1 MGPKGYASATFPMPP
16 LPRLL
21 PPGTLHD
28 ARTLLWTRAL
38 RAFGDGYISLLLPYY
53 LTLLGLDALQ
63 VGVIITATL
72 LGAGAMTLTIGL
84 IAHRYRARSLL
95 MAGSVLLVAVALLL
109 TQASDFWP
117 LLIIAA
123 LGVLNPASGDVTVF
137 APLEHSMLA
146 RSVTP
151 QSRTALFARY
161 SLVGSLVGALGAQA
175 AGIPA
180 LLAAW
185 LGIESKSAVQL
196 MFLAYGLIGIGN
208 LLLYRTLSPR
218 IEEPATAQ
226 RAPLHQSRRT
236 VYKLAALFSID
247 AFGGGFAVQSLIAL
261 WLFERFDLSI
271 AAASTIFFWT
281 NILAAISFLIAARI
295 ATRIG
300 LINTMVFTHLPANVF
315 LILVPLMPTLP
326 LAILFLCLRS
336 ALSQMDV
343 PVRSSYVMA
352 VVAPEERPAAAS
364 ITAVPRSFAAAISP
378 SFAGYLLSLSPFGW
392 PLVICGALKI
402 VYDLLLLGMFSAVK
416 PPEERRDS
424 AGGE

>member
-1 MGPKGYASATFPMPP
+1 MPS
-16 LPRLL
+16 LPPFL

-28 ARTLLWTRAL
+28 ARNLLGTRAL

-53 LTLLGLDALQ
+53 LTLLGFDALQ
-63 VGVIITATL
+63 VGIIITVTL
-72 LGAGAMTLTIGL
+72 LGAGAMTLTVGL
-84 IAHRYRARSLL
+84 IAHRYRARNLL
-95 MAGSVLLVAVALLL
+95 MAGSALLAAVALLL
-109 TQASDFWP
+109 ITANDFWP

-123 LGVLNPASGDVTVF
+123 FGVLNPASGDVTVF
-137 APLEHSMLA
+137 APLEQSMLA
-146 RSVTP
+146 RSVTAP
-151 QSRTALFARY
+151 SRTALFARY

-180 LLAAW
+180 LLGAW
-185 LGIESKSAVQL
+185 FGLEPKAAVQP
-196 MFLAYGLIGIGN
+196 MFLAYAVLGIAN

-218 IEEPATAQ
+218 IEAPASTH
-226 RAPLHQSRRT
+226 RAPLHQSKGT

-271 AAASTIFFWT
+271 AVASTIFFWT
-281 NILAAISFLIAARI
+281 NILAAISFLVAARIAARI
-295 ATRIG
+295 G
-300 LINTMVFTHLPANVF
+300 LVNTMVFTHLPANVF

-326 LAILFLCLRS
+326 LAIVFLCLRS

-352 VVAPEERPAAAS
+352 VVAPEERAAAAS
-364 ITAVPRSFAAAISP
+364 VTAVPRSFAAAISP
-378 SFAGYLLSLSPFGW
+378 AFAGYLLSLSSFGW

-416 PPEERRDS
+416 PPEEKRQ
-424 AGGE
+424 